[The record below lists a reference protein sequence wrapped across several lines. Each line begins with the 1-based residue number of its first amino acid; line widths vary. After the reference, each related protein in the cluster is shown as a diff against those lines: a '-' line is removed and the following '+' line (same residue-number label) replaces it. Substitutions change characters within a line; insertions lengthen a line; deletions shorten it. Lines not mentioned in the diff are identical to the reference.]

1 MKLYSNSILNY
12 VHRIGIDTLIEYRR
26 TMVQMNE
33 AFHNSYAAGKANGE
47 TKAAL
52 RIAKCLKHVN
62 IDLVTVAA
70 ATGLSLDETG
80 RI

>member
-1 MKLYSNSILNY
+1 
-12 VHRIGIDTLIEYRR
+12 
-26 TMVQMNE
+26 MVQMNE